1 MSIQPGVGYTFTSSS
16 QGTNLSVETPWSEWD
31 PTSAAVE
38 RMVQQFQVRSI
49 QVGVNAKLQIAKG
62 SVTFTQSNM
71 PRVKLGGHHDKRQ
84 GWISKVAV
92 YGTGVTRTAGPG
104 GSAWMEGGGYY
115 NLSAG
120 TYYVT
125 VSKFDISQSNDDTES
140 ELLNAEAPWV
150 SIVKAGDSIESAI
163 FSETGPSE
171 YVNKT
176 NIHKMTGYDAEST
189 GLSGDWGN
197 CHTTWFNPTKWG
209 YDVKLIAIV
218 TVTTGAGDVSAISV
232 DQHIVG
238 PIDLSI
244 PLLFNGTTL
253 CNQDDLNEANDP
265 YNLNKDADPAWSDIV
280 NSSQLTDMEELTASN
295 DDWYEEFVGPAD
307 WTSVNYSY
315 LIPASCAAQDDPGVV
330 CDHPFQFHPFK
341 VSDGGEGF
349 LYRANVCSGMVN
361 NLVPWDADG
370 PLGQKLPATLDFG
383 AGGAGATECHIYLR
397 LGTEAYASNDPVFPV
412 TDDSDDYYPT
422 IVQMFGPTGFVAPVD
437 DDEYCYILMGVAR
450 NIGDPDNF
458 TVDQTISGS
467 VWAERLKIGTRTAV
481 YYWAGV

>member
-1 MSIQPGVGYTFTSSS
+1 MSIQPGVGYTFNSSGL
-16 QGTNLSVETPWSEWD
+16 GTNISVEVPWSEWD

-38 RMVQQFQVRSI
+38 AMTQQFQVRSVR
-49 QVGVNAKLQIAKG
+49 VGINNKLQIAKG

-71 PRVKLGGHHDKRQ
+71 PRVKLGGHYDQRQ

-92 YGTGVTRTAGPG
+92 YGSGVSRTAGAG
-104 GSAWMEGGGYY
+104 GSPWMEGGGYY
-115 NLSAG
+115 TLGAG
-120 TYYVT
+120 TYYIT
-125 VSKFDISQSNDDTES
+125 VSKFDINQSNDDTES

-150 SIVKAGDSIESAI
+150 SIFKSGDAIEDTI

-176 NIHKMTGYDAEST
+176 NIHKMTGYDATST

-209 YDVKLIAIV
+209 YSVKLIAIV
-218 TVTTGAGDVSAISV
+218 TATAGAGGAITFSI
-232 DQHIVG
+232 DQHLVG

-253 CNQDDLNEANDP
+253 CNQDDLTEANDP
-265 YNLNKDADPAWSDIV
+265 YNLNKDSTPVKWADIV
-280 NSSQLTDMEELTASN
+280 NQSQLSDMEELTPAN
-295 DDWYEEFVGPAD
+295 TDWFQEFVGPAD

-315 LIPASCAAQDDPGVV
+315 LIPSSCAEQDDPTDA
-330 CDHPFQFHPFK
+330 CEHPFQFHPFK
-341 VSDGGEGF
+341 VSDGESGF
-349 LYRANVCSGMVN
+349 LYRANVCAGMVN
-361 NLVPWDADG
+361 NLVPLDEIG
-370 PLGQKLPATLDFG
+370 GQLLPATIDFG
-383 AGGAGATECHIYLR
+383 PGAIVYDRKIWLR

-412 TDDSDDYYPT
+412 TNSADDYYPT
-422 IVQMFGPTGFVAPVD
+422 MIYTDVGTDPDPVD

-450 NIGDPDNF
+450 NIGDPVNF

>member
-16 QGTNLSVETPWSEWD
+16 LGTNLNVEVPWSEWD

-38 RMVQQFQVRSI
+38 AMTQQFQVRSVR
-49 QVGVNAKLQIAKG
+49 VGINNKLQIAKG

-71 PRVKLGGHHDKRQ
+71 PRVKLGGHYDQRQ

-92 YGTGVTRTAGPG
+92 YGSGVSRTAGAG
-104 GSAWMEGGGYY
+104 GSPWMEGGGYY
-115 NLSAG
+115 TLGAG
-120 TYYVT
+120 TYYIT
-125 VSKFDISQSNDDTES
+125 VSKFDINQSNDDTES

-150 SIVKAGDSIESAI
+150 SIFKSGDAIEDTI

-176 NIHKMTGYDAEST
+176 NIHKMTGYDATST

-209 YDVKLIAIV
+209 YSVKLIAVV
-218 TVTTGAGDVSAISV
+218 TATAGAGGAITFSI
-232 DQHIVG
+232 DQHLVG

-253 CNQDDLNEANDP
+253 CNQDDLTEANDP
-265 YNLNKDADPAWSDIV
+265 YNLNKDSTPVKWADIV
-280 NSSQLTDMEELTASN
+280 NQSQLSDMEELTPAN
-295 DDWYEEFVGPAD
+295 TDWFQEFVGPAD

-315 LIPASCAAQDDPGVV
+315 LIPSSCAAQDDPTDA
-330 CDHPFQFHPFK
+330 CEHPFQFHPRIIP
-341 VSDGGEGF
+341 SEAGD

-361 NLVPWDADG
+361 NLVPFDEPSSG
-370 PLGQKLPATLDFG
+370 TQLPATIDFLG
-383 AGGAGATECHIYLR
+383 TVDTNIYLR
-397 LGTEAYASNDPVFPV
+397 VGVKDHTTATPIFPV
-412 TDDSDDYYPT
+412 SDITDVHYPT
-422 IVQMFGPTGFVAPVD
+422 IVQYEVTATQPVD

-450 NIGDPDNF
+450 NIGDPVNF

-467 VWAERLKIGTRTAV
+467 VWAERLKIGDRTAA